1 MIKVKS
7 ISERRANEVIELL
20 EPNYPLDIYS
30 LCKQI
35 GIEIIDYYNLN
46 VDGYLYRDI
55 NCKLILVDKKIKNN
69 GKKRFV
75 IAHELG
81 HYFLHT
87 KDTLQICAGISEAF
101 DKHSIISDSEKQAN
115 EFAAELLAPLDIVE
129 NKIPN
134 RKLKFDDISS
144 LANLFDVSITSMAIK
159 CVKNSK
165 TESETLLCY
174 KNNALQWYASSEDE
188 YHNRHLPTSAPYG
201 SVLYD
206 VLNGINESLQK
217 KVNPNVWNNYDGE
230 VNEEVLMVGGNTWL
244 VLLSG
249 YKSENYLL

>member
-1 MIKVKS
+1 MIKTKS
-7 ISERRANEVIELL
+7 ISERCANEIIKSF
-20 EPNYPLDIYS
+20 EPSYPLDIYA

-35 GIEIIDYYNLN
+35 GIEVIDYHNLK
-46 VDGYLYRDI
+46 VDGYLYRDMD
-55 NCKLILVDKKIKNN
+55 CKLILVNSKIKND
-69 GKKRFV
+69 GRKRFV

-87 KDTLQICAGISEAF
+87 KETLQICAGISEAF
-101 DKHSIISDSEKQAN
+101 DKHSIISNSEKQAN

-134 RKLKFDDISS
+134 KKLKFDDISS

-165 TESETLLCY
+165 SESETLLCY
-174 KNNALQWYASSEDE
+174 KNNALQWYAGSEDD
-188 YHNRHLPTSAPYG
+188 YHNRQLPSSAPYG
-201 SVLYD
+201 SLLYD
-206 VLNGINESLQK
+206 VLKGINESLQK
-217 KVNPNVWNNYDGE
+217 KVNANVWNNYDGE

-249 YKSENYLL
+249 FKNEYY

>member
-1 MIKVKS
+1 MIKSKS
-7 ISERRANEVIELL
+7 ISERCANEIIKSFET
-20 EPNYPLDIYS
+20 NYPLDIYA

-35 GIEIIDYYNLN
+35 GIEIIDYHNLN
-46 VDGYLYRDI
+46 VDGYLYRDL
-55 NCKLILVDKKIKNN
+55 NCKLILVNNKIKND

-87 KDTLQICAGISEAF
+87 KETLQICAGISEAF
-101 DKHSIISDSEKQAN
+101 DKHSIISNSEKQAN

-129 NKIPN
+129 DKIPN
-134 RKLKFDDISS
+134 KKLKFDDISS

-174 KNNALQWYASSEDE
+174 KNNALQWYVGLEDD
-188 YHNRHLPTSAPYG
+188 YHNRDLPSSAPYG

-206 VLNGINESLQK
+206 ALGGINESLQR
-217 KVNPNVWNNYDGE
+217 KVNANIWNNYDGE
-230 VNEEVLMVGGNTWL
+230 VDEEVLMVGGNTWL

-249 YKSENYLL
+249 FKNEYY